1 MSATDYST
9 MPAAELFTEF
19 ERLTKELDAV
29 RKALKKVMKVK
40 RTAKTDPSTGETVK
54 RAPTAWIAWTK
65 HVKDT
70 YAEEYAEFAAAQ
82 ETKKGVLPA
91 FAKQC
96 RDESHAEEW
105 AEFETAHKVA
115 HPPAEKAEK
124 APKAAKA
131 TSAAVA
137 ALLSDTEDEGVS
149 VRSGAGAGAYATAS
163 AVAIPKASSV
173 GKTKKAAKEEKPKK
187 EKKPA
192 TKAAAAAVAALLS
205 DSEDEA
211 PKKVVREHAKPAIEE
226 DEEEELTPFTYK
238 GVVYL
243 QNNLG
248 HAWVQTKAGE
258 QGKWAGVFNGT
269 ALDMTVPNP
278 YEDDE

>member
-40 RTAKTDPSTGETVK
+40 RAAKTDPSTGETVK

-65 HVKDT
+65 YVKDT

-96 RDESHAEEW
+96 RDATHTEEW
-105 AEFETAHKVA
+105 AEFEATHKAA
-115 HPPAEKAEK
+115 HPPAEKAAK
-124 APKAAKA
+124 APKAAKTTA
-131 TSAAVA
+131 AAVA

-149 VRSGAGAGAYATAS
+149 VRSGAGAGAGM
-163 AVAIPKASSV
+163 PKASSV

-192 TKAAAAAVAALLS
+192 SKAAAAAVAALLS

-211 PKKVVREHAKPAIEE
+211 PKKVVREHVVEE
-226 DEEEELTPFTYK
+226 DEEEEELTPFTLK

-248 HAWVQTKAGE
+248 HAWVQTKAGG
-258 QGKWAGVFNGT
+258 QGKWAGLFNGVTLDT
-269 ALDMTVPNP
+269 AAPNP
-278 YEDDE
+278 YEDEE